1 VLGGKTTVVNAPRKL
16 AFEDSGSNA
25 GGSQS
30 IPPIVGVND
39 GESLDEKVE
48 VRDTTIDALEG
59 VIHVLPTNKDGKDNI
74 TMQVEGVV
82 MEGDKHGMEVDGKES
97 GWEAVVTQ
105 LVVESGIR
113 LNSSEV
119 VGACDGVQLGVGFVE
134 KKKTKDWHSTIK
146 WPASSPMMQRPWQL
160 FTGPAPK

>member
-1 VLGGKTTVVNAPRKL
+1 
-16 AFEDSGSNA
+16 
-25 GGSQS
+25 
-30 IPPIVGVND
+30 
-39 GESLDEKVE
+39 
-48 VRDTTIDALEG
+48 
-59 VIHVLPTNKDGKDNI
+59 
-74 TMQVEGVV
+74 
-82 MEGDKHGMEVDGKES
+82 
-97 GWEAVVTQ
+97 VVTR

-134 KKKTKDWHSTIK
+134 KKKTKDWHSMIK